1 MDNKGTLLLQG
12 ECVSIEELGK
22 AWQLYKLV
30 GQLIQMEVG
39 ISMILEKVSTSVWA
53 PLPKDLD
60 PQY

>member
-39 ISMILEKVSTSVWA
+39 I
-53 PLPKDLD
+53 
-60 PQY
+60 